1 MGQPI
6 LRSNLLFFDRGES
19 SGLTPGY
26 SRHPPTISPGS
37 AALDELSLILQNLE
51 GELCYGITS
60 APDL

>member
-6 LRSNLLFFDRGES
+6 LRSNLLFLIEANLQGS
-19 SGLTPGY
+19 LQ
-26 SRHPPTISPGS
+26 PTISPGS

>member
-6 LRSNLLFFDRGES
+6 LRSNLLFFD
-19 SGLTPGY
+19 LY